1 MSQKGEETNTSDQHV
16 GKLPPSLTT
25 RIFDS
30 IRSFIPERFH
40 GPFREHE
47 RGLLLLERRIQRDFL
62 NDYRKQA
69 RVLEPIIRERGVAI
83 GKAIRSSFVSGK
95 SVTVTY
101 DDAKNSGPPFGVSE
115 STAELLKTVEPLL
128 SPIMDPFLDGVK
140 QPINEKLKEVEKDI
154 RRAFVVGAG
163 VSFITGFVIAR
174 LTHRRRNDA

>member
-1 MSQKGEETNTSDQHV
+1 MSAKGEATSEERHV
-16 GKLPPSLTT
+16 KLPPSVTT
-25 RIFDS
+25 RIFNS
-30 IRSFIPERFH
+30 IRSFVPERFH

-62 NDYRKQA
+62 QDYRKQA

-83 GKAIRSSFVSGK
+83 GEAIRSSFVSGQ

-101 DDAKNSGPPFGVSE
+101 DDAKKSGSLFGMSE

-140 QPINEKLKEVEKDI
+140 QPINEKLKEVERDI

-163 VSFITGFVIAR
+163 ISFLTGLVLGR
-174 LTHRRRNDA
+174 LSHRQRRT